1 MQGTDTTYTVW
12 VIEPLEPLIVRDGRP
27 FGPHPGAR
35 AVSLRFPFPSTTT
48 GGVRTRA
55 GLDATGR
62 FDSSTIPEVKRI
74 EVRGPLLVELDEA
87 GQISQYLPPAPADAL
102 LLDGTSKRKSD
113 ESTTQGERDMG
124 STYANRP
131 DSATGGAED
140 SKPVTLLW
148 LRPRLLPGGAL
159 TNLPDGLLPVSTDIR
174 NPSKPLANPPGFWAW
189 PAFERWLF
197 EPSDRELKL
206 AELGGLA
213 PMPET
218 RMHVSIRTD
227 TQTAAEGA
235 LFATQGLEFTALK
248 APQVGDQDAVRLSS
262 AVRLA
267 LAVAVSNA
275 MPRAHNITPGV
286 APLGGERR
294 IVCWRKASEGEG
306 KGLPLCPPALRERI
320 AEDGAC
326 RLILL
331 TPACFQMG
339 WRPDWLFQPRYGVK
353 PHLCGAVVGRPQV
366 VSGWDFEKN
375 RAKPSRRLAPAGSVF
390 FLRLEGS
397 RQDKQEW
404 VDRHWMQCISDDE
417 QDRLDGFGLAAG
429 CM

>member
-1 MQGTDTTYTVW
+1 MQGTHTSYTVW
-12 VIEPLEPLIVRDGRP
+12 VIEPLEPLITRDGRP
-27 FGPHPGAR
+27 FGPNPGAR

-62 FDSSTIPEVKRI
+62 FDSSTIPEVRQI

-87 GQISQYLPPAPADAL
+87 GQIARYLPPAPADAL
-102 LLDGTSKRKSD
+102 ILDRVQGAKPD
-113 ESTTQGERDMG
+113 ESPAPVGAGDGE
-124 STYANRP
+124 
-131 DSATGGAED
+131 
-140 SKPVTLLW
+140 PVTVLW
-148 LRPRLLPGGAL
+148 LRPRPLLEGEL
-159 TNLPDGLLPVSTDIR
+159 TNLPDGHLPVSTGAR
-174 NPSKPLANPPGFWAW
+174 NPGKPRADSPGFWAW
-189 PAFERWLF
+189 SAFEQWLL
-197 EPSDRELKL
+197 EPSDRELSL

-213 PMPET
+213 PVPET
-218 RMHVSIRTD
+218 RMHVSILAD

-248 APQVGDQDAVRLSS
+248 APQVGDRGLVRLSS

-275 MPRAHNITPGV
+275 VPRAHNIMPGV

-306 KGLPLCPPALRERI
+306 KSLPQCPPALRERI

-326 RLILL
+326 RLLLL
-331 TPACFQMG
+331 TPACFHMG
-339 WRPDWLFQPRYGVK
+339 WRPDWLFQPRYGVQ

-366 VSGWDFEKN
+366 VSGWDLEKN
-375 RAKPSRRLAPAGSVF
+375 RARPSRRLAPAGSVF

-397 RQDKQEW
+397 RKAIEEW
-404 VDRHWMQCISDDE
+404 VDNHWMQCISDNE
-417 QDRLDGFGLAAG
+417 QDRRDGFGLAVLGVWPQAV
-429 CM
+429 CKDQS